1 MIAYGIV
8 IATSLSLGFWAGRR
22 AAIRTEVSSVS
33 KLPVPSRA
41 PKNSTTETKNAD
53 ESDSESDYLSGDVYT
68 IRVDL
73 NEECKMVRHFLMNPF
88 IAYLCRI
95 RIIGLRCQV

>member
-8 IATSLSLGFWAGRR
+8 I
-22 AAIRTEVSSVS
+22 
-33 KLPVPSRA
+33 PSRA

-53 ESDSESDYLSGDVYT
+53 ESDSESDYLSGDVST

-73 NEECKMVRHFLMNPF
+73 NEECKMVRHFLMDPF

-95 RIIGLRCQV
+95 RIIGLRCQD